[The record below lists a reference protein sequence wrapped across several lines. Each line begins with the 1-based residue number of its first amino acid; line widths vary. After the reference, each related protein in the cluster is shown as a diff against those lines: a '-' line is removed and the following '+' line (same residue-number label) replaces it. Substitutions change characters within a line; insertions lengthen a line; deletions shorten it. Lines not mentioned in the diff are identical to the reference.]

1 MVVVPS
7 LFFFHVEPSLPVMVE
22 PAAAELTKF
31 LPLSEPIEYEPPLP
45 VAAIE
50 APDEP
55 EDEDRYL
62 FPPLWLVGKMKQE
75 DQHESL

>member
-1 MVVVPS
+1 MAYDGENLYLSIP
-7 LFFFHVEPSLPVMVE
+7 EP
-22 PAAAELTKF
+22 
-31 LPLSEPIEYEPPLP
+31 EYEP
-45 VAAIE
+45 E
-50 APDEP
+50 YEPDET